1 MATAQKRRTVDF
13 MQCVVCVYGMV
24 LMSVPFN
31 HKTVMVK
38 IRSIFQLILA
48 VDFTAFY
55 FTKTH
60 ILL

>member
-1 MATAQKRRTVDF
+1 
-13 MQCVVCVYGMV
+13 MV
-24 LMSVPFN
+24 RYWLGPLYLYNLPFN
-31 HKTVMVK
+31 HTAVMVR

-48 VDFTAFY
+48 VEFMAFY